1 MQRGVAKQ
9 RGRKVARN
17 FTFVISVAVAAA
29 VAHAAAASEGG
40 MVADQDQLAEVI
52 VTAQRVQSSESK
64 TPISMEV
71 FGQSELAAKGVV
83 DIQTLAQTDPSV
95 NFDTGNGNGYITMR
109 GVSGQGGIGPA
120 VSVAFD
126 GFYYNLPYIFNNSL
140 YDMNRIEVLRG
151 PQGTLFG
158 RNSTGGLVS
167 VITNDP
173 DKTFGGYGQVTF

>member
-1 MQRGVAKQ
+1 VLKNYRL
-9 RGRKVARN
+9 
-17 FTFVISVAVAAA
+17 AAWA
-29 VAHAAAASEGG
+29 SAAAALTHGAAASAAN
-40 MVADQDQLAEVI
+40 ADADRDQLAEVV
-52 VTAQRVQSSESK
+52 VTAQRVQTSESK
-64 TPISMEV
+64 TPVSMEV
-71 FGQSELAAKGVV
+71 LRQSELAAKGVV

-126 GFYYNLPYIFNNSL
+126 GFYYNLPYVFNNSL

-158 RNSTGGLVS
+158 RN
-167 VITNDP
+167 
-173 DKTFGGYGQVTF
+173 